1 MKQHIKFVF
10 GLSLMALALAG
21 CGKKEEPKQS
31 KPSQTEVAQPVVN
44 ERPPVVCD
52 DANIKNN
59 IANSVTQAL
68 LQASMAELGNAKNIS
83 ALEQHLKSRLAQTQI
98 DVQNATYQNGECQG
112 ELHITLDAND
122 VAAANKAFASARVAS
137 LDERAVES
145 GVSLLGSN
153 RLVSNF
159 VYQADGEAIAMNTSN
174 PAITLASK
182 ALAQATIAT
191 FNQNQ
196 ATARRH
202 SGSSYQAPTITPPP
216 VVAPA
221 PVPRNQQYQAPQPQ
235 QPQTQRRNPTPE
247 TAKLRDEDVPARER
261 QSEPTPSH
269 EPPISASERE
279 KVQSQEAQAQPK
291 SEPKAQSKPQPKPE
305 AKAEAQPKEQPK
317 APAKDDRSEITIVES
332 DEIY

>member
-1 MKQHIKFVF
+1 MKKHIKFVF

-21 CGKKEEPKQS
+21 CGKKEEPKES
-31 KPSQTEVAQPVVN
+31 KPTQTEVAQPTVN

-52 DANIKNN
+52 DATIKNN
-59 IANSVTQAL
+59 IANIVTQEL
-68 LQASMAELGNAKNIS
+68 LKASMAELGNAKNIS

-112 ELHITLDAND
+112 ELHITLDASD

-145 GVSLLGSN
+145 GVSLLGAN

-191 FNQNQ
+191 LNQNQ

-202 SGSSYQAPTITPPP
+202 SGSSYQAPTITAPP

-221 PVPRNQQYQAPQPQ
+221 PVPRSQPQYQAPQPQ
-235 QPQTQRRNPTPE
+235 QPQVQRRNPTPE
-247 TAKLRDEDVPARER
+247 TAILRDEDVPARER
-261 QSEPTPSH
+261 QSEPAPSQ

-279 KVQSQEAQAQPK
+279 KVQSQETQAQPK
-291 SEPKAQSKPQPKPE
+291 SEPKAETKPQPKPE
-305 AKAEAQPKEQPK
+305 PKTEPQPK
-317 APAKDDRSEITIVES
+317 AQTPKDDRSEITIVES
-332 DEIY
+332 DETY